1 MATVTHYEVA
11 PLERLINEVRKFR
24 PYSLQT
30 FYRHSR
36 RFKIKPAGIRSR
48 PAIYRVE
55 DFNRLLGLLGFTGK
69 IQIAPEAHL
78 GLAGAPG
85 PATASPLPAKV
96 RRSRSLLSVP
106 ELKATRPVPA
116 TALRKPALAPRG
128 KVSR

>member
-1 MATVTHYEVA
+1 MNALTPSEIVAEVSRHKGGYSMAA
-11 PLERLINEVRKFR
+11 
-24 PYSLQT
+24 
-30 FYRHSR
+30 FYRHKLELKLAPVGSR
-36 RFKIKPAGIRSR
+36 QRPQLYPGETATKI
-48 PAIYRVE
+48 
-55 DFNRLLGLLGFTGK
+55 L
-69 IQIAPEAHL
+69 AHL